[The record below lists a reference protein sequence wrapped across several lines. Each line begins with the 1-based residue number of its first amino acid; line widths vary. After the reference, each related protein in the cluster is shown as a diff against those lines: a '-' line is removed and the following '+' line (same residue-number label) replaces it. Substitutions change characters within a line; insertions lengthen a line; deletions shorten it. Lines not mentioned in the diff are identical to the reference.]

1 MTPTT
6 SRTKTPRTGRRPG
19 ESSTKDQ
26 IRKAAEKLF
35 LARGYEGAT
44 MRAIAKEAG
53 VDASLIVHFF
63 GNKAGLFAEAVDW
76 PHDPEVEIPKLLK
89 DGRGRVGHNL
99 VGLLVRTWDSEGGR
113 NPILTMIRAAMVEPE
128 ASEMLRDFLRERLYG
143 PLFEALG
150 SDRPDLRANLLA
162 TQMIG
167 LGMIRYVQ
175 RFEPLASAK
184 PADVIAWVGP
194 SAQRYLTG
202 KID

>member
-1 MTPTT
+1 MALAK
-6 SRTKTPRTGRRPG
+6 TKTPRTGRRRG
-19 ESSTKDQ
+19 VSSSQEQ
-26 IRKAAEKLF
+26 ILEAARELF
-35 LARGYEGAT
+35 LQRGYEGAT
-44 MRAIAKEAG
+44 LRAIAKKAG

-63 GNKAGLFAEAVDW
+63 GNKVGLFAAAIEW
-76 PHDPEVEIPKLLK
+76 PHDPDVEIPKLLR

-99 VGLLVRTWDSEGGR
+99 VGLLVGTWDREGGR
-113 NPILTMIRAAMVEPE
+113 NPILTMIRASMAEPE
-128 ASEMLRDFLRERLYG
+128 IADLLRNFLRERLYA

-150 SDRPDLRANLLA
+150 SDRPDLRSNLLA

-175 RFEPLASAK
+175 RFEPLASAN

-202 KID
+202 KLD

>member
-1 MTPTT
+1 
-6 SRTKTPRTGRRPG
+6 
-19 ESSTKDQ
+19 
-26 IRKAAEKLF
+26 
-35 LARGYEGAT
+35 
-44 MRAIAKEAG
+44 MRAIAKKAG

-63 GNKAGLFAEAVDW
+63 GNKAGLFAEAVEW
-76 PHDPEVEIPKLLK
+76 PHDPDVEVPKLLK

-99 VGLLVRTWDSEGGR
+99 VGLLVRTWDEEGGR
-113 NPILTMIRAAMVEPE
+113 NPILAMVRGAMVEPE
-128 ASEMLRDFLRERLYG
+128 VSVMLRDFLRERLYA

-167 LGMIRYVQ
+167 LGLIRYVQ

-184 PADVIAWVGP
+184 PSEVIAWVGP

-202 KID
+202 KLD